1 MEIAKKS
8 PMTDESDV
16 LDLCCGGKK
25 CPVLRDEGDAIV
37 IADTDQAGGE
47 IRLAK
52 TDLPRVLAWLSKR
65 AAGCVDG

>member
-1 MEIAKKS
+1 
-8 PMTDESDV
+8 MTDESDV

-25 CPVLRDEGDAIV
+25 CPVFRDDGDSVV
-37 IADTDQAGGE
+37 IADTDQVEGE

-65 AAGCVDG
+65 SAG